1 MNAAEGVVMNEKQIS
16 LFGLTL
22 KFTLEPFILLVN
34 HPEKRWLNWLL
45 GILFVLVLLMS
56 IMGFFAA
63 SASV

>member
-34 HPEKRWLNWLL
+34 HPEKRWLN
-45 GILFVLVLLMS
+45 
-56 IMGFFAA
+56 
-63 SASV
+63 